1 MYNFGK
7 NYSLSILKLLGIVL
21 LVSGC
26 VSGSQPREIFD
37 LTAPSDFGISG
48 SIDSQILIIQP
59 KAVLALNTKNIAV
72 VSKGNQI
79 SYFPNVAWSDDL
91 ANLVQ
96 TRIVE
101 VFQNTNRVNGVGTPG
116 QGMLADYRI
125 VTEISEFQ
133 FSEDSISANVVFFV
147 KIINERDGLVLAS
160 RKFSAGEELHSMAVE
175 TAVKGLNSALNK
187 ILIEIVNWSF
197 IQLENFSPTVNTDTV
212 NSPSS

>member
-1 MYNFGK
+1 M
-7 NYSLSILKLLGIVL
+7 SLVHN
-21 LVSGC
+21 
-26 VSGSQPREIFD
+26 PRDIFN

-79 SYFPNVAWSDDL
+79 SYFPDVAWSDDL

-96 TRIVE
+96 ARIVE

-160 RKFSAGEELHSMAVE
+160 RKFSADVELHSMAVE

-187 ILIEIVNWSF
+187 VLIEIVNWSF
-197 IQLENFSPTVNTDTV
+197 IQLNNSSSLVETDAV